1 LRQGAESEQT
11 FELRNNPTTIGR
23 SRESDIVLDDDAV
36 SRAHAIV
43 MRDEAGTYF
52 IRDHNSGNGT
62 FVNGERVTEFELEDG
77 DEIQV
82 GLVVMEFRLSE
93 P

>member
-1 LRQGAESEQT
+1 LRQGAESEHT

-36 SRAHAIV
+36 SRAHAMV
-43 MRDEAGTYF
+43 MCDEVGTYF
-52 IRDHNSGNGT
+52 IRDHNSANGT
-62 FVNGERVTEFELEDG
+62 FVNSERVTEFELEDG
-77 DEIQV
+77 DVIQI
-82 GLVVMEFRLSE
+82 GLMVLEFRLSE